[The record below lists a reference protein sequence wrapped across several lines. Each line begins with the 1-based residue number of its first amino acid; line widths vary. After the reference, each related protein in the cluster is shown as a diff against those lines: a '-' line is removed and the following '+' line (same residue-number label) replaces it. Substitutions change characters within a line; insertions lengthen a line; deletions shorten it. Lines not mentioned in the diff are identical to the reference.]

1 MNQQSSPK
9 PTAIKLVEA
18 AEGGL
23 PHHWILQCPLIY
35 GAEKKIQTTKER
47 KTGLNPD
54 LYLCIQGCYFYEKKT
69 YLRRGILSNFI
80 TYMSSI

>member
-35 GAEKKIQTTKER
+35 GAEKKNTNNKR
-47 KTGLNPD
+47 KKNRAESRLILVHTGMLF
-54 LYLCIQGCYFYEKKT
+54 L
-69 YLRRGILSNFI
+69 
-80 TYMSSI
+80 